1 MGTICVS
8 NLGKAYKQYPNHWSR
23 LAEWM
28 LPAAGKRHELKWVLK
43 DINFS
48 IAPGEAVGIIGV
60 NGAGKSTLL
69 KLITGTA
76 QPSSGSVAL
85 VGRVAALLELGMGF
99 HPDFT
104 GRQNALM
111 AGQLLG
117 LSGEEV
123 NALMPAIESFAEIGD
138 YINQPVRVYS
148 SGMQMRL
155 AFSVATCVRPDILI
169 VDEALA
175 VGDVFFQQK
184 CFERIQGFTKAGT
197 TLLFV
202 SHSTGTVMNICDRCI
217 FLRDGAV
224 VCDGAPKEAIDLYQ
238 ADLLVRQDHAPT
250 QITVNT
256 TRAADAAIAAP
267 VAPEAALSEST
278 SAETSDVTITTS
290 DRMLDTGDLVALT
303 GSAGSL
309 STDKASCIAVEFV
322 DTLGRRTNTLI
333 ADREATMQI
342 AFRFHAAT
350 SDPHVGFKI
359 RNRFGTVLFES
370 NTYCMKQP
378 LGAIAADRTLVVRF
392 SFLMAIW
399 PDEYTITVGLADGG
413 YGAASFKE
421 NLSYLNEVSAF
432 TVLPNTESIT
442 WAGIVNLNP
451 GIEFEQR

>member
-1 MGTICVS
+1 MGTIRVS

-28 LPAAGKRHELKWVLK
+28 LPAAGERHRLKWVLK

-85 VGRVAALLELGMGF
+85 AGRVAALLELGMGF

-104 GRQNALM
+104 GRQNAMM

-123 NALMPAIESFAEIGD
+123 NALMPAIEAFAEIGD
-138 YINQPVRVYS
+138 YIDQPVRVYS

-217 FLRDGAV
+217 FLRDGAI
-224 VCDGAPKEAIDLYQ
+224 VCDGLPKEAIDLYQ
-238 ADLLVRQDHAPT
+238 ADLLVRQDHAPA
-250 QITVNT
+250 QIKVT
-256 TRAADAAIAAP
+256 TSL
-267 VAPEAALSEST
+267 APEATNATST
-278 SAETSDVTITTS
+278 SNASNVSNATKNELPPST
-290 DRMLDTGDLVALT
+290 DTPTALT
-303 GSAGSL
+303 GTAGSL
-309 STDKASCIAVEFV
+309 STDKASCIAVDFIDAE
-322 DTLGRRTNTLI
+322 GRRTNTLI
-333 ADREATMQI
+333 ADREATLQI
-342 AFRFHAAT
+342 AFRFHAPVR
-350 SDPHVGFKI
+350 DPHVGFKI
-359 RNRFGTVLFES
+359 RNRYGTVLFES
-370 NTYCMKQP
+370 NTYCMKRQP
-378 LGAIAADRTLVVRF
+378 GAVNAERTLVVRF
-392 SFLMAIW
+392 TFMMTIW
-399 PDEYTITVGLADGG
+399 PDDYTITVGLADGG

-421 NLSYLNEVSAF
+421 NLSYLNEVSGF
-432 TVLPNTESIT
+432 TVLPNTGSIT

-451 GIEFEQR
+451 AIEFEQR